1 MWHFMWHFY
10 FQTYD
15 NKTPAVFQITSG
27 LLLVSSLLRVS
38 PDSRG
43 SACGKMV
50 KLFKLRV
57 AVWGE
62 AGVSVLTSHWS
73 PAIILASDWPTLTR
87 PSSSRNIHSA
97 PAGPRPH
104 RPAKHKES
112 QINMPQASGLRSPLK
127 SQESGIGR
135 CMMQFWW
142 WIDNRKCCKILRD
155 SIHLN
160 SWGIWNCNSRQ
171 LKINQDERGLI
182 WDSRSITGT
191 ERAQQWSRLWAL
203 ISAREAA
210 GPLCINQTTNLW
222 GSVLTRKGKKTIFLA
237 DTSINAL

>member
-1 MWHFMWHFY
+1 MAMLFCWLELNIEILCFILMAADFPAELLILVECCNATVLLQHCSRIWASQGEQNFYSRQFYVALDVTFY

-73 PAIILASDWPTLTR
+73 LANILASDWPTLTR

-112 QINMPQASGLRSPLK
+112 QINMPQASGPLSSLKSLK
-127 SQESGIGR
+127 SQGLEDVWCSS
-135 CMMQFWW
+135 
-142 WIDNRKCCKILRD
+142 D
-155 SIHLN
+155 
-160 SWGIWNCNSRQ
+160 
-171 LKINQDERGLI
+171 DE
-182 WDSRSITGT
+182 
-191 ERAQQWSRLWAL
+191 
-203 ISAREAA
+203 
-210 GPLCINQTTNLW
+210 
-222 GSVLTRKGKKTIFLA
+222 
-237 DTSINAL
+237 